1 MAYTSLSRTNR
12 FDRLDL
18 NLLLTLD
25 VLLKELNVTR
35 AAERLHLSQPS
46 VSAQLAR
53 LREHFGDPLLL
64 PGPRGMKPTA
74 RAQALRA
81 PLGEALALLADA
93 VAPAQGFDAAQATNT
108 WRIAAADYGEMAVL
122 APLIRRLREVA
133 PHTRLAV
140 IPLDTRRLARQAEG
154 GEIDIALHTCHD
166 APAGLRQRALLDER
180 YVLVGRA
187 DHPRLRRRPSL
198 AQFCGLGHVIVSP
211 SGGGFQGATD
221 LALQA
226 LGLQREVVLS
236 VPHFL
241 FALDT
246 VRRTDLVAMLPSR
259 LVHQAEGLRV
269 VEPPLPVAGY
279 QMAMLWHEAVHR
291 DPAQVWLREQ
301 IVTSLAD

>member
-1 MAYTSLSRTNR
+1 MTNTSRAER

-53 LREHFGDPLLL
+53 LRDHFADPLLL
-64 PGPRGMKPTA
+64 PGPRGMRPTA
-74 RAQALRA
+74 RALALRA
-81 PLGEALALLADA
+81 PLSEALASLADA
-93 VAPAQGFDAAQATNT
+93 VAPAQGFDAAKATHT
-108 WRIAAADYGEMAVL
+108 WRIAAADYGEMAIL
-122 APLIRRLREVA
+122 APLILRLREVA

-140 IPLDTRRLARQAEG
+140 IPLDTKRLARQAES
-154 GEIDIALHTCHD
+154 GEIDVALHTSHD
-166 APAGLRQRALLDER
+166 APPGLRQRTLLEER
-180 YVLVGRA
+180 YVLVGRS

-198 AQFCGLGHVIVSP
+198 AQFCALSHVIVSP
-211 SGGGFQGATD
+211 GGGGFQGATD

-226 LGLQREVVLS
+226 LGLRRQVVLS

-259 LVHQAEGLRV
+259 LVQQAEGLRV

-279 QMAMLWHEAVHR
+279 EMAMLWHEAVHR
-291 DPAQVWLREQ
+291 DPVQAWLRGQ
-301 IVTSLAD
+301 IVAGLQV